1 MSIHLIESLQRKGVT
16 MKVAANVTELIGSTP
31 LVKLNYFSDDTT
43 IIGKCEFMNPSGS
56 VKDRIGCNMI
66 LKALERGEITKESVI
81 IEPTSGNTGIALASI
96 AASLGLNLTLTMPS
110 SMSLERRRL
119 LAALGA
125 KIVLTEPEKGMGG
138 AVLKAAELA
147 KETPGSIVLQQFNNG
162 DNADIHRLTT
172 AEEIWRDTDGKID
185 ILVAAIGTGGTI
197 TGVGEV
203 LKRYNPSIQIIAV
216 EPDASA
222 VLSGEPAGPHK
233 IQGIGAGFVPQV
245 LNRDVYDE
253 IVRITNDEAIETSR
267 LIAKAEGLLVGIS
280 AGANVAAAQKIAAR
294 PENRGK
300 TIVTILCDTG
310 ERYLSTELYE
320 FPAENG

>member
-1 MSIHLIESLQRKGVT
+1 
-16 MKVAANVTELIGSTP
+16 MKIAANVTELIGNTP
-31 LVKLNYFSDDTT
+31 LITLNHFSIESTT
-43 IIGKCEFMNPSGS
+43 ILGKCEFMNPSSS

-66 LKALERGEITKESVI
+66 LQALKRGEISEESVI

-96 AASLGLNLTLTMPS
+96 AASLGLKLILTMPS

-125 KIVLTEPEKGMGG
+125 QIVLTEPEKGMGG
-138 AVLKAAELA
+138 AVVKALEL
-147 KETPGSIVLQQFNNG
+147 GNSIPNAVVLQQFNNP
-162 DNADIHRLTT
+162 DNAQIHRETT

-185 ILVAAIGTGGTI
+185 IFVAAIGTGGTI

-203 LKRYNPSIQIIAV
+203 LRQYNPNIQIIAV

-222 VLSGEPAGPHK
+222 VLSGELAGPHK

-245 LNRDVYDE
+245 LNRGVYDE
-253 IVRITNDEAIETSR
+253 IIRITNDEAIATSR
-267 LIAKAEGLLVGIS
+267 TIAKREGLLVGIS
-280 AGANVAAAQKIAAR
+280 SGANVAAAKKIAER
-294 PENRGK
+294 PENQGK

-320 FPAENG
+320 FPSENG

>member
-1 MSIHLIESLQRKGVT
+1 
-16 MKVAANVTELIGSTP
+16 MKIAANVTELIGNTP
-31 LVKLNYFSDDTT
+31 LITLNHFSKGSTA

-66 LKALERGEITKESVI
+66 LQALQRGEITDESVI
-81 IEPTSGNTGIALASI
+81 IEPTSGNTGIALASV
-96 AASLGLNLTLTMPS
+96 AASLGLKLILTMPS

-125 KIVLTEPEKGMGG
+125 QIILTEPEKGMGG
-138 AVLKAAELA
+138 AVVKAIEL
-147 KETPGSIVLQQFNNG
+147 GSSIPNAVVLQQFNNA
-162 DNADIHRLTT
+162 DNPQIHRQTT

-185 ILVAAIGTGGTI
+185 IFVAAIGTGGTI
-197 TGVGEV
+197 TGVGEI
-203 LKRYNPSIQIIAV
+203 LKQYNPNIQIIAV

-233 IQGIGAGFVPQV
+233 IQGIGAGFVPKV
-245 LNRDVYDE
+245 LNREIYDE
-253 IVRITNDEAIETSR
+253 LVRITNVKAMEAART
-267 LIAKAEGLLVGIS
+267 IAKKEGLLVGIS
-280 AGANVAAAQKIAAR
+280 SGANVAAAAKIAAR
-294 PENRGK
+294 AENKGK

-320 FPAENG
+320 YPPEHI